1 MCLEQ
6 MALHFPTRHGF
17 EIQIHNTRAGQP
29 TPGMPI
35 HRTGAEY
42 AVSYSGN
49 PSEIAG
55 FPPAAPGDLVS
66 PQDAAVLG
74 WDQYRIDAS
83 NNVIKVALN
92 GANTAKYTIPDP
104 AVVHFPAPYDQNRG
118 RFPATEPTFISLQSY
133 SNYGY
138 TTAFRNIRVTVL

>member
-1 MCLEQ
+1 VCLEQ
-6 MALHFPTRHGF
+6 LALHFPTRHGF
-17 EIQIHNTRAGQP
+17 EIQIHNTGAGQP
-29 TPGMPI
+29 TPGMAI
-35 HRTGAEY
+35 HRTGAVY
-42 AVSYSGN
+42 TVSYSGN

-55 FPPAAPGDLVS
+55 FQPAAPGDLVS

-104 AVVHFPAPYDQNRG
+104 AAVHFPTPYDQNRG
-118 RFPATEPTFISLQSY
+118 RFPATEPTFIGLQSY